1 MMKKTLLVLL
11 TAVLAAACGTKG
23 YVVKGDVQGLD
34 GKVYLALMQGKTPQ
48 IIDSTTVE
56 AGKFEFKGELQQPML
71 AQIQTSDLK
80 TVVMFYL
87 ENSPEILINGNMEQ
101 KEDITVS
108 GSAEDALGKQF
119 AEQIKNAKENRNEVM
134 DGIFAANPKS
144 VAAAYIFF
152 RQRVPS
158 LTFTEM
164 REGIAKFDST
174 LQNIVYLQQV
184 AERANTLE
192 RVDIGKPF
200 VDFELADTTRTNMVK
215 LSDVAGKGQYV
226 LLDFWAGWC
235 NPCRRENPNV
245 VANYKKYSDK
255 GFTVFGVSLDK
266 TEEQWKDAIAKDGLN
281 NWTNVSDI
289 AFWDCAPA
297 KLYGVGS
304 IPSNV
309 LIDPQGIII
318 ARNVREEALGQVLD
332 SLLGGK
338 KDLKKK

>member
-1 MMKKTLLVLL
+1 MMKKSLLILL
-11 TAVLAAACGTKG
+11 TAVLTAACGGTKG
-23 YVVKGDVQGLD
+23 FVVKGDIQGLD

-56 AGKFEFKGELQQPML
+56 AGKFEFKGEVQHPMF
-71 AQIQTSDLK
+71 AQIQSADYK

-101 KEDITVS
+101 KEAIAVT
-108 GSAEDALGKQF
+108 GSAEDALAKQF
-119 AEQIKNAKENRNEVM
+119 AETIKAAGEDRAAAM
-134 DGIFAANPKS
+134 DAIFAANPKS

-158 LTFTEM
+158 LDYTQM
-164 REGIAKFDST
+164 REGIAKFDTS
-174 LQNIVYLQQV
+174 LQNIVYLKQV

-192 RVDIGKPF
+192 KVAVGNPF
-200 VDFELADTTRTNMVK
+200 VDFELPDTTRTNMVK
-215 LSDVAGKGQYV
+215 LSDVAGKGKYV

-235 NPCRRENPNV
+235 GPCRRENPNV
-245 VANYKKYSDK
+245 VANFKKYQDK

-266 TEEQWKDAIAKDGLN
+266 TEEQWKDAINKDGLA
-281 NWTNVSDI
+281 WTNVSDI
-289 AFWDCAPA
+289 AFWDCGPA
-297 KLYGVGS
+297 KLYGVSS

-318 ARNVREEALGQVLD
+318 ARNIREEALGQTLD

-338 KDLKKK
+338 PVKK